1 VTPPGARQPFLQ
13 RGPRCNT
20 GCLPAQQLR
29 NSHTG
34 RRGMALEGG
43 IDVIIQVPYLHR
55 SRHRYML
62 ACEYAPYRGWQSA
75 VRAPRVLLL
84 GAAAGAAGTT
94 ALNAVTYLDMVVR
107 ARPTS
112 STPEDTVEKLSEKL
126 HIPIPGRGEARENR
140 IAGLGPLT
148 GLAAGVGVGA
158 LLGLAC
164 SAGWRPGRVVGGVVA
179 TVGALVGGNGPMVAL
194 GVTDPRTWAAKDWVS
209 DIVPHLAY
217 GVVTASVLRGLV
229 HSR

>member
-1 VTPPGARQPFLQ
+1 
-13 RGPRCNT
+13 
-20 GCLPAQQLR
+20 
-29 NSHTG
+29 
-34 RRGMALEGG
+34 
-43 IDVIIQVPYLHR
+43 
-55 SRHRYML
+55 ML
-62 ACEYAPYRGWQSA
+62 ACLYALPWESLSA
-75 VRAPRVLLL
+75 VRAWRGLVI

-94 ALNAVTYLDMVVR
+94 ALNAVTYLDMVAR

-112 STPEDTVEKLSEKL
+112 STPQDTVEKLSEKA

>member
-1 VTPPGARQPFLQ
+1 
-13 RGPRCNT
+13 
-20 GCLPAQQLR
+20 
-29 NSHTG
+29 
-34 RRGMALEGG
+34 MALEGG
-43 IDVIIQVPYLHR
+43 IDVVIQVPYLHR

-62 ACEYAPYRGWQSA
+62 ACEYASYRGWQSA

-112 STPEDTVEKLSEKL
+112 STPQDTVEKLSEKL
-126 HIPIPGRGEARENR
+126 HVPIPGGREARENR
-140 IAGLGPLT
+140 IAGLAPLT
-148 GLAAGVGVGA
+148 GLAAGVGVGT